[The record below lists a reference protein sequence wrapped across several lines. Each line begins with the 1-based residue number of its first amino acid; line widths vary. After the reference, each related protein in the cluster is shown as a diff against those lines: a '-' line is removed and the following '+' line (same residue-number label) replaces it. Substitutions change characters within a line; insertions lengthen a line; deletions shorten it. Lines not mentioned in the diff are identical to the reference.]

1 MNEIRVVGRPLGG
14 ATMWV
19 CEPGEICLGGASSSG
34 VEQLRVLLPDAWQGL
49 SVRLT
54 FLPAGRTPVAVV
66 LPSDGI
72 VDITNDITGGRQNRG
87 EFLLDAAAD
96 GVAVYT
102 TAGSY
107 YVYGHPK
114 AGGIPS
120 KYTPDAY
127 QQFVALV
134 KADADRAAAAAAEA
148 SAAGESVSGSVSA
161 AEGYAREAAAA
172 ASSIGDTAERAEAAA
187 SSAEAHAVRAEAAK
201 GAVQQNAEAAA
212 ASAASA
218 EGYAA
223 AAASEASAAGSS
235 AAAAAES
242 KNAAASSAGAA
253 ASSAGAA
260 AGSASE
266 AAASAESIGNA
277 EAVVVQK
284 ASEAAE
290 SASSAASSADRAEAA
305 ATQAEQIAGGDFATK
320 AELSAGLA
328 GKVDAEAGKGLSSND
343 YTDTEKQKLTGIE
356 AGANN
361 YSHPA
366 THPASMITGLGD
378 AAAKNVGTASGTVAA
393 GNHGHAGVYDPAG
406 SAAAVQDN
414 LDAHARD
421 GSIHHKIHQY
431 SVTLTAVGWNSSTKQ
446 QTVNVTGVTDTYPV
460 IVSYPPGSAN
470 KANKEALM
478 DAEVE
483 AISQAAGTVTFECST
498 IPSSN
503 LTVLVEVIT

>member
-1 MNEIRVVGRPLGG
+1 
-14 ATMWV
+14 MWV
-19 CEPGEICLGGASSSG
+19 CEPRKICLGAADSSG
-34 VEQLRVLLPDAWQGL
+34 VEQLRVRLPEAWKGL
-49 SVRLT
+49 VARLT
-54 FLPAGRTPVAVV
+54 FLPSGRSPVAV
-66 LPSDGI
+66 LLDEDGI
-72 VDITNDITGGRQNRG
+72 VNITNDITGSRQNRG
-87 EFLLDAAAD
+87 SFLLDAVAE

-102 TAGSY
+102 AAGSY

-114 AGGIPS
+114 AGGTAAS
-120 KYTPDAY
+120 YTPDEY
-127 QQFVALV
+127 QQFVTLV
-134 KADADRAAAAAAEA
+134 RADADRASAAAAEA

-161 AEGYAREAAAA
+161 AEGYARDAAAA
-172 ASSIGDTAERAEAAA
+172 ASSIGDTAERADAAA

-223 AAASEASAAGSS
+223 ASASAASAAGSS

-260 AGSASE
+260 AGSAGAAAESAGA

-277 EAVVVQK
+277 EAVVIQK
-284 ASEAAE
+284 AREAA
-290 SASSAASSADRAEAA
+290 ASADRAEAA

-328 GKVDAEAGKGLSSND
+328 GKVDAEAGKGLSTND
-343 YTDTEKQKLTGIE
+343 YTNAEKQKLAGIE

-378 AAAKNVGTASGTVAA
+378 AAVRNVGTASGTVAA

-406 SAAAVQDN
+406 SAAAVQEN
-414 LDAHARD
+414 LDAHAND
-421 GSIHHKIHQY
+421 KMIHFQICQFA
-431 SVTLTAVGWNSSTKQ
+431 VTIPASGWDSSTKQ
-446 QTVNVTGVTDTYPV
+446 QTVSVAGVTDTYPV

-483 AISQAAGTVTFECST
+483 AISQAAGTVTFECGT

>member
-72 VDITNDITGGRQNRG
+72 VDITNSITGGRQNRG

-114 AGGIPS
+114 AGGVPS
-120 KYTPDAY
+120 RYTPDAY

-148 SAAGESVSGSVSA
+148 SAAGESVAGSVSA
-161 AEGYAREAAAA
+161 AEGYARESAAA
-172 ASSIGDTAERAEAAA
+172 ASSIGDAAERAEAAA

-223 AAASEASAAGSS
+223 ASESAASAAGSS

-260 AGSASE
+260 AGSAGAAAESAGA

-284 ASEAAE
+284 AREAA
-290 SASSAASSADRAEAA
+290 ASADRAEAA
-305 ATQAEQIAGGDFATK
+305 ATQAEQIVGGDFVTHTEFNAHVSDTQIHV
-320 AELSAGLA
+320 SAA
-328 GKVDAEAGKGLSSND
+328 DRIAWDGK
-343 YTDTEKQKLTGIE
+343 
-356 AGANN
+356 
-361 YSHPA
+361 
-366 THPASMITGLGD
+366 
-378 AAAKNVGTASGTVAA
+378 AA
-393 GNHGHAGVYDPAG
+393 GDHNHAGVYDSAG
-406 SAAAVQDN
+406 SAAAVQAN
-414 LDAHARD
+414 LNAHTSSAEIHR
-421 GSIHHKIHQY
+421 SITWQT
-431 SVTLTAVGWNSSTKQ
+431 VTLTSSGWSSNRQAVS
-446 QTVNVTGVTDTYPV
+446 
-460 IVSYPPGSAN
+460 VSGITASGSGLVKPAPAAGDSYTAYTEAGIRALPIGTNGQLIFQCESVPGSN
-470 KANKEALM
+470 
-478 DAEVE
+478 
-483 AISQAAGTVTFECST
+483 ISV
-498 IPSSN
+498 
-503 LTVLVEVIT
+503 VVEVVS